1 MNMKPLLMSSVVM
14 GLLMVLATSAEAGWR
29 YRAPVVVYRPVPV
42 VRVAP
47 RYVAP
52 RYVAPRYVAPVV
64 PYYAPRRV
72 YVGPYRYFGPGAG
85 VVVGG
90 YNGGNVI
97 VRTPGFGLNVGY

>member
-1 MNMKPLLMSSVVM
+1 MKPLFVTSIV
-14 GLLMVLATSAEAGWR
+14 LLCLLVLAPSAEAGWR
-29 YRAPVVVYRPVPV
+29 YRAPVVVYRPAPV

-90 YNGGNVI
+90 YPIGGAI
-97 VRTPGFGLNVGY
+97 VRTPGLGLNIGY

>member
-1 MNMKPLLMSSVVM
+1 MKPMLVCSVVM
-14 GLLMVLATSAEAGWR
+14 MLLMVLATSAEAGWR

-52 RYVAPRYVAPVV
+52 RYVVPVV

-72 YVGPYRYFGPGAG
+72 VVGPYRYFGPGAG